1 MITKSQVSAIKG
13 MTSAWLIEKFGVFPI
28 WDKDFYSHPA
38 WKVSFLDNGHIR
50 VGCSGKLGNKMILAG
65 FCISKRGRI
74 YQSL

>member
-1 MITKSQVSAIKG
+1 MITKIQVSAIKG

-38 WKVSFLDNGHIR
+38 WKVSYLDSGHIR
-50 VGCSGKLGNKMILAG
+50 VECNGRMGDRMTISD
-65 FCISKRGRI
+65 FCISKRGRV